1 MVGLDADELDASRR
15 GGSADAKVSA
25 ALRFAREVNAQRG
38 HVSDEDIARVR
49 AAGYDDRDIA
59 AIVGHVA
66 LNVLTNY
73 FNLVAQTEI
82 DFPEVRPMVRKA
94 A

>member
-1 MVGLDADELDASRR
+1 M
-15 GGSADAKVSA
+15 
-25 ALRFAREVNAQRG
+25 
-38 HVSDEDIARVR
+38 SDEDIARVR

-73 FNLVAQTEI
+73 FNLVAQTEV

>member
-1 MVGLDADELDASRR
+1 M
-15 GGSADAKVSA
+15 
-25 ALRFAREVNAQRG
+25 
-38 HVSDEDIARVR
+38 SDGDIAGVR
-49 AAGYDDRDIA
+49 AAGFDDRDIA

-66 LNVLTNY
+66 LNVLTND

-82 DFPEVRPMVRKA
+82 DFPEVTPMMRKA

>member
-1 MVGLDADELDASRR
+1 M
-15 GGSADAKVSA
+15 
-25 ALRFAREVNAQRG
+25 
-38 HVSDEDIARVR
+38 SDEDVAQVR

-59 AIVGHVA
+59 AIIGHVA

-73 FNLVAQTEI
+73 FNVVAQTEV
-82 DFPEVRPMVRKA
+82 DFPEVRPTVRKA

>member
-1 MVGLDADELDASRR
+1 
-15 GGSADAKVSA
+15 
-25 ALRFAREVNAQRG
+25 
-38 HVSDEDIARVR
+38 
-49 AAGYDDRDIA
+49 
-59 AIVGHVA
+59 
-66 LNVLTNY
+66 VLTNY